1 MESLC
6 GVEIERLQWKYAQ
19 RKKYRTTTSTCESEA
34 KAWFKV
40 AVLVT
45 DSDGLETYRSWC
57 IGCVSADTQK
67 KMIKIFKK
75 Y

>member
-19 RKKYRTTTSTCESEA
+19 SKEYRRTTSMCESEA

-45 DSDGLETYRSWC
+45 DSNSLETYRSWC
-57 IGCVSADTQK
+57 IGCVSVDT
-67 KMIKIFKK
+67 
-75 Y
+75 